1 MLTHDWVALSCDPAA
16 PERTATA
23 LLELLQRRCWVRLVG
38 LQQGALQGEEQ
49 LPALQQQ
56 SALWPEG
63 PGLVLSTGGSSGGR
77 SLCLH
82 PLANLERSAE
92 VCGRWLQG
100 LGLDPESCLVW
111 NPLPF
116 QHVSGLMP
124 WWRARQWGACHG
136 WLAPE
141 LMKQPSALL
150 AHCRQHPGWRQRPM
164 LLSLVPTQL
173 RRLLAHPEGCSW
185 LQAMDVIWVGG
196 AALSLDLAAHSRQA
210 GLRLAPCYGATETA
224 AMVTVQTPQAFLA
237 GHRSC
242 GQPLEGVRLRLD
254 PDGALAVHCDRLA
267 VARLDPAG
275 GLQALV
281 DAQGWWRTG
290 DLATLGDAEVAPD
303 LQVMGRRDGALQSGG
318 VTVFP
323 EQLEDRLLGLAA
335 QAGLP
340 LSAVLMLGLP
350 DPEWGA
356 RLVALVRWSTSDRDA
371 ARMDALRALVS
382 GWPAAERPRR
392 WVPCADL
399 APSRAGKW
407 DRRRWQTWLL
417 SQQSAQQQEQ
427 DVDVV

>member
-1 MLTHDWVALSCDPAA
+1 MHDLVALPCDPAA
-16 PERTATA
+16 PESTATA
-23 LLELLQRRCWVRLVG
+23 LLKLLQSRSWVRLVG
-38 LQQGALQGEEQ
+38 PQEGADVLGLQQ
-49 LPALQQQ
+49 P

-82 PLANLERSAE
+82 PLANFERSAE
-92 VCGRWLQG
+92 VCGRWLQR
-100 LGLDPESCLVW
+100 LGLDPEACLVW

-124 WWRARQWGACHG
+124 WWRARQWGSRHG
-136 WLAPE
+136 WLASE
-141 LMKQPSALL
+141 LMKQPSVLL
-150 AHCRQHPGWRQRPM
+150 AQCRQHPGWRQRPM

-173 RRLLAHPEGCSW
+173 RRLLAHPDGCNW

-196 AALSLDLAAHSRQA
+196 AALPLDLAALSRQA

-267 VARLDPAG
+267 AARLDPSG
-275 GLQALV
+275 GLQPLV
-281 DAQGWWRTG
+281 DKEGWWRSG
-290 DLATLGDAEVAPD
+290 DLATLGDAQVVPD
-303 LQVMGRRDGALQSGG
+303 LQIVGRRDGALQSGG

-323 EQLEDRLLGLAA
+323 EQLEDRLLGLVD
-335 QAGLP
+335 QVELP
-340 LSAVLMLGLP
+340 LSAVLILGLP

-356 RLVALVRWSTSDRDA
+356 RLVALVRWSTSDRDP

-382 GWPAAERPRR
+382 DWPAAERPRR
-392 WVPCADL
+392 WVSCPDL
-399 APSRAGKW
+399 EPSRAGKW
-407 DRRRWQTWLL
+407 DRQRWQTWLV
-417 SQQSAQQQEQ
+417 SQQSDQQQGQ
-427 DVDVV
+427 DDDVV

>member
-1 MLTHDWVALSCDPAA
+1 MPSAPWLAAASDAAVASAHAIAA
-16 PERTATA
+16 LAGPSG
-23 LLELLQRRCWVRLVG
+23 G
-38 LQQGALQGEEQ
+38 LQLASGHGRHLGWRSRSAVGSRGAL
-49 LPALQQQ
+49 P
-56 SALWPEG
+56 
-63 PGLVLSTGGSSGGR
+63 SGGF
-77 SLCLH
+77 
-82 PLANLERSAE
+82 AF
-92 VCGRWLQG
+92 G
-100 LGLDPESCLVW
+100 
-111 NPLPF
+111 
-116 QHVSGLMP
+116 
-124 WWRARQWGACHG
+124 
-136 WLAPE
+136 
-141 LMKQPSALL
+141 
-150 AHCRQHPGWRQRPM
+150 
-164 LLSLVPTQL
+164 
-173 RRLLAHPEGCSW
+173 
-185 LQAMDVIWVGG
+185 
-196 AALSLDLAAHSRQA
+196 
-210 GLRLAPCYGATETA
+210 PCYGATETA

-290 DLATLGDAEVAPD
+290 DLATLGDAQVAPD
-303 LQVMGRRDGALQSGG
+303 LQVGVAEMVRCNPVASRSFLSSWRIVCWDWRIRPVCPLGRADARAARSG
-318 VTVFP
+318 V
-323 EQLEDRLLGLAA
+323 
-335 QAGLP
+335 
-340 LSAVLMLGLP
+340 
-350 DPEWGA
+350 GA

>member
-1 MLTHDWVALSCDPAA
+1 M
-16 PERTATA
+16 
-23 LLELLQRRCWVRLVG
+23 
-38 LQQGALQGEEQ
+38 
-49 LPALQQQ
+49 
-56 SALWPEG
+56 
-63 PGLVLSTGGSSGGR
+63 LSTGGSSGGR

-124 WWRARQWGACHG
+124 WWRARQWGASHG

-141 LMKQPSALL
+141 LMKQPSVLL
-150 AHCRQHPGWRQRPM
+150 AQCRQHPGWRQRPM

-196 AALSLDLAAHSRQA
+196 AALPLDLAARSRQA

-350 DPEWGA
+350 DPEWGHDWWLWCA
-356 RLVALVRWSTSDRDA
+356 GQRLIEMQR
-371 ARMDALRALVS
+371 
-382 GWPAAERPRR
+382 GWMR
-392 WVPCADL
+392 
-399 APSRAGKW
+399 
-407 DRRRWQTWLL
+407 
-417 SQQSAQQQEQ
+417 
-427 DVDVV
+427 

>member
-1 MLTHDWVALSCDPAA
+1 
-16 PERTATA
+16 
-23 LLELLQRRCWVRLVG
+23 
-38 LQQGALQGEEQ
+38 
-49 LPALQQQ
+49 
-56 SALWPEG
+56 
-63 PGLVLSTGGSSGGR
+63 
-77 SLCLH
+77 
-82 PLANLERSAE
+82 
-92 VCGRWLQG
+92 
-100 LGLDPESCLVW
+100 
-111 NPLPF
+111 
-116 QHVSGLMP
+116 
-124 WWRARQWGACHG
+124 
-136 WLAPE
+136 
-141 LMKQPSALL
+141 
-150 AHCRQHPGWRQRPM
+150 M

-196 AALSLDLAAHSRQA
+196 AALPLDLAARSRQA

-281 DAQGWWRTG
+281 DAQGGGAPVIWRH
-290 DLATLGDAEVAPD
+290 LVTLRSPLD
-303 LQVMGRRDGALQSGG
+303 LQVVGRRDGALQSGG

-350 DPEWGA
+350 DPEWGRDWWLWCA
-356 RLVALVRWSTSDRDA
+356 GQRLIEMQR
-371 ARMDALRALVS
+371 
-382 GWPAAERPRR
+382 GWMR
-392 WVPCADL
+392 
-399 APSRAGKW
+399 
-407 DRRRWQTWLL
+407 
-417 SQQSAQQQEQ
+417 
-427 DVDVV
+427 